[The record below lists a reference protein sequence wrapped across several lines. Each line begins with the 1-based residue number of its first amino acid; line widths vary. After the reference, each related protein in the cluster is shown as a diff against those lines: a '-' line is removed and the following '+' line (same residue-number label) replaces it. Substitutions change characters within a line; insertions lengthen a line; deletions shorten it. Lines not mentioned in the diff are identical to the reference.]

1 MKIIFKKLDF
11 IFTAIFGVLAPIS
24 PILYT
29 LTGVIILDFVF
40 GIYSAFK
47 RKEPITSRKMSQT
60 LPKLFLYNAIIIALY
75 FVDKYILQT
84 GIGLE
89 KVATSFMIFVEM
101 KSCDEHF
108 NNIFGYSLW
117 SRLMDSIERGKSIT
131 KK

>member
-1 MKIIFKKLDF
+1 MKLLKNLDL
-11 IFTAIFGVLAPIS
+11 ILASIFGVLAPVA
-24 PILYT
+24 PIVYT
-29 LTGVIILDFVF
+29 LTGVVFLDFVF
-40 GIYSAFK
+40 GIYSAIK

-75 FVDKYILQT
+75 FVDKYVLQT

-89 KVATSFMIFVEM
+89 KVATSLMVFVEM

-117 SRLMDSIERGKSIT
+117 TRLMDSIERGKSIT